1 MTLKNYFTA
10 FVFGLI
16 GIFAFAPFSI
26 KPLILVSYAYIIRS
40 ILFENIHTFKKLI
53 SWAIGHWG
61 FGMSWLI
68 VSAVSY
74 THLRAHET

>member
-1 MTLKNYFTA
+1 MASKQYFAA
-10 FVFGLI
+10 FAYGLV

-26 KPLILVSYAYIIRS
+26 KPLILVSYAYLIRS
-40 ILFENIHTFKKLI
+40 ILLDNTHTFKKLI

-68 VSAVSY
+68 VSFTIMEKPVY
-74 THLRAHET
+74 